1 VQKDLKLDW
10 IRCKMRQI
18 LYLLQ
23 KEFTQIFRDKFLGK
37 VIFIIPLVQIL
48 ILAPAITFEV
58 KNLKLA
64 IIDNDHSV
72 TSRALINKFA
82 SSPFYTIA
90 AQTNSEDEAYDLLG
104 KDKVDVIINISNG
117 LSDDLTKFNS
127 GDVQVIVN
135 AVNGSAA
142 QLAAGYTSGVIL
154 DYNKQIIANSYS
166 TDLTRLETI
175 NINHRF
181 WYNSLLNY
189 YDYMVPGILVILI
202 TAIGLLFAGLN
213 LVKEKEMGTIEQI
226 NVSPIKKYQF
236 ITAKLIPFLLI
247 GIIDLA
253 IGLGVS
259 KLVFGIQFNG
269 SVLLMLMFTVI
280 YLFAV
285 LGLGLFVSSFA
296 STQQQYMF
304 TVFAMIM
311 IYVLMSGIFT
321 PFNSMPEWAKI
332 ISYIVNPSCYF
343 VKVNRAIML
352 KGSGF
357 NDLLT
362 EFGALSLLA
371 VFYFSIAIARFRK
384 TT

>member
-1 VQKDLKLDW
+1 
-10 IRCKMRQI
+10 MRQL

-23 KEFTQIFRDKFLGK
+23 KEFIQIFRDKFLGK
-37 VIFIIPLVQIL
+37 VIFIIPIVQIL

-64 IIDNDHSV
+64 IIDNDNSV
-72 TSRALINKFA
+72 SSRELINKFG
-82 SSPFYTIA
+82 SSPFYTIV
-90 AQTNSEDEAYDLLG
+90 AQTYSQNIAYDLLG
-104 KDKVDVIINISNG
+104 EDKVDVIVNIANGFSNN
-117 LSDDLTKFNS
+117 LTKFNS
-127 GDVQVIVN
+127 ADVQVIVN

-142 QLAAGYTSGVIL
+142 QLAAGYTSGVIGN
-154 DYNKQIIANSYS
+154 YNKQILTKTYNQ
-166 TDLTRLETI
+166 DLARLETI

-181 WYNSLLNY
+181 WYNPLLNY
-189 YDYMVPGILVILI
+189 YDYMVPGILVILV
-202 TAIGLLFAGLN
+202 TAIGLLLAGLN
-213 LVKEKEMGTIEQI
+213 LVKEKEIGTIEQI
-226 NVSPIKKYQF
+226 NVSPIRKYQF

-247 GIIDLA
+247 GIVDLA

-269 SVLLMLMFTVI
+269 SILLLLMFTVV

-285 LGLGLFVSSFA
+285 LGLGLFISSFA
-296 STQQQYMF
+296 STQQQYLF
-304 TVFAMIM
+304 SVFAIIM

-332 ISYIVNPSCYF
+332 ISYIMNPSCYF

-362 EFGALSLLA
+362 EFSALSFLA

>member
-1 VQKDLKLDW
+1 
-10 IRCKMRQI
+10 MRQI

-23 KEFTQIFRDKFLGK
+23 KEFIQIFRDKFLGK

-72 TSRALINKFA
+72 TSRALINKFI

-117 LSDDLTKFNS
+117 LSDDLIKFNS

-142 QLAAGYTSGVIL
+142 QLSAGYTAGVIL

-247 GIIDLA
+247 GIVDLA

-269 SVLLMLMFTVI
+269 SVLLMLMFTII
-280 YLFAV
+280 YLFSV

-362 EFGALSLLA
+362 EFGALSFLA
-371 VFYFSIAIARFRK
+371 IFYFSIAIARFRK